1 MFDWKPLAPPFNTE
15 VTGTH
20 FWPFCEFGG
29 SLKPEALSYE
39 ELRNAMACRSQV
51 RGVLEFR
58 YVAADCNI
66 TRSRHIHLPETLFQI
81 VQARIARSEPEGVSI
96 VMEDYVVE
104 VWVVERNGSP
114 LPFAFFRPTSGI
126 KFLLGSID
134 FY

>member
-1 MFDWKPLAPPFNTE
+1 MRWRAE
-15 VTGTH
+15 VKCAV
-20 FWPFCEFGG
+20 FWSSVILQRIAASRVPDTSIC
-29 SLKPEALSYE
+29 P
-39 ELRNAMACRSQV
+39 RRS
-51 RGVLEFR
+51 
-58 YVAADCNI
+58 
-66 TRSRHIHLPETLFQI
+66 SRLFER
-81 VQARIARSEPEGVSI
+81 RIARSEPEGVSI